1 MAPVTARAMQGD
13 DGMPQASGV
22 PQARSGLLILIGMM
36 GAGKSTVGRLLAR
49 SIGCDFVDADR
60 EIEARSGVSIST
72 IFELEGE
79 AGFRKREAAMVDELS
94 CRSRAVLATGGGV
107 VLSEETRKRLHDRGL
122 VIYLQATADEIARRT
137 ANDRDRPLLQ
147 TADPRAR
154 IVELLREREPLY
166 LQTAH
171 LSFPSP
177 SANPRRLV
185 KRILE
190 DPRVKAWIDPP

>member
-1 MAPVTARAMQGD
+1 MAPEPGSL
-13 DGMPQASGV
+13 PESG
-22 PQARSGLLILIGMM
+22 PSLPSSGLLILIGMM

-49 SIGCDFVDADR
+49 AIGCEFVDADR

-79 AGFRKREAAMVDELS
+79 SGFRKRETAMIDELS
-94 CRSRAVLATGGGV
+94 RREGVVLATGGGV
-107 VLSEETRKRLHDRGL
+107 VLSADNRKRLRERGL
-122 VIYLQATADEIARRT
+122 VIYLQATADEITRRT

-166 LQTAH
+166 LETAH

-185 KRILE
+185 KRIL
-190 DPRVKAWIDPP
+190 DDARVAAWIERR

>member
-1 MAPVTARAMQGD
+1 MAPAPGSPPESGSAA
-13 DGMPQASGV
+13 AST
-22 PQARSGLLILIGMM
+22 GLLVLIGMM

-49 SIGCDFVDADR
+49 AIGCDFIDADR

-79 AGFRKREAAMVDELS
+79 AGFRKREAAMIDELS
-94 CRSRAVLATGGGV
+94 RRTGAVLATGGGV
-107 VLSEETRKRLHDRGL
+107 VLSEDNRRRLHERGL
-122 VIYLQATADEIARRT
+122 VIYLQANADEIARRT

-154 IVELLREREPLY
+154 IIELLREREPLY

-171 LSFPSP
+171 LAFPSP

-185 KRILE
+185 KRIV
-190 DPRVKAWIDPP
+190 DDARVKAWIHRQ